1 MSFSLSQIEKDALF
15 LELRQQL
22 DGNLATLLR
31 RQQDTQKA
39 ATHEENRPEHSKDT
53 RATEQSYLARGLA
66 VRVDALRQAANQL
79 AKIEAHPFASDESVA
94 IMALVAI
101 RVEGKHAATVWWLVP
116 AAGGLELSQQET
128 RIRTLTPAAPLGRA
142 LLGLS
147 VGEEGSFATPRGRR
161 SFELLEIA

>member
-1 MSFSLSQIEKDALF
+1 MSFSLNQINKAAL
-15 LELRQQL
+15 LLALRQQL

-66 VRVDALRQAANQL
+66 NRVGDLREAANQL
-79 AKIEAHPFASDESVA
+79 AKVDTRNFGSDEMVA
-94 IMALVAI
+94 TLALVTI
-101 RVEGKHAATVWWLVP
+101 RVEGEDEPTVWWLVP
-116 AAGGLELSQQET
+116 AAGGLELALSKT
-128 RIRTLTPAAPLGRA
+128 KIRTVTPAAPLGRA
-142 LLGLS
+142 LLGLH
-147 VGEEGSFATPRGRR
+147 VGEDESFTTPRGRR

>member
-1 MSFSLSQIEKDALF
+1 MSFSLNKIEKDAL
-15 LELRQQL
+15 LLALRQQL
-22 DGNLATLLR
+22 DGSLATLLR

-39 ATHEENRPEHSKDT
+39 ATHAENRPEHSKDT

-79 AKIEAHPFASDESVA
+79 AKTRAQPFASDESVA

-101 RVEGKHAATVWWLVP
+101 RVEDELAATVWWLVP
-116 AAGGLELSQQET
+116 AAGGLELTQQKT

-147 VGEEGSFATPRGRR
+147 VGEEESFATPRGRR